1 MIKKTI
7 TFEDLDGKQVDEEW
21 WFNLNKGDLV
31 ELSVGN
37 DLADQIRTIANASDT
52 GSVDAKSIIPAFKGI
67 ISMSVGKR
75 VNNRFMRS
83 PEITAE
89 FMGSEAYSELVFELL
104 SDASKAAEF
113 VNGLM
118 PTDMLRQIENIQ
130 LPADNV
136 PTTQD
141 LLTMTDEQFYATVGE
156 NPRKWSKDVTAIAM
170 KRKTMPQA
178 A

>member
-7 TFEDLDGKQVDEEW
+7 TFEDLEGKQVDEEW
-21 WFNLNKGDLV
+21 WFNINKGDLI

-37 DLADQIRTIANASDT
+37 DLADQIRTIAKASDSGT
-52 GSVDAKSIIPAFKGI
+52 VDVKTVIPAFKGI
-67 ISMSVGKR
+67 ISLSVGKR

-89 FMGSEAYSELVFELL
+89 FMGSEAYSELIVELL
-104 SDASKAAEF
+104 SDANEAAAF
-113 VNGLM
+113 VNGLI
-118 PTDMLRQIENIQ
+118 PADMLRQIENIQ

-141 LLTMTDEQFYATVGE
+141 LLTMSDEQFYAAVGE
-156 NPRKWSKDVTAIAM
+156 NPRTWSKDVTAIAM
-170 KRKTMPQA
+170 RRKTTQA